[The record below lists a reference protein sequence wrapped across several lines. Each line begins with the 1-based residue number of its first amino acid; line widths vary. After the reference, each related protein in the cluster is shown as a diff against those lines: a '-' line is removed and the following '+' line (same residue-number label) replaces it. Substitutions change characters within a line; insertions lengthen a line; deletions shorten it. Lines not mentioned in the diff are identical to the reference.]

1 METYFDTGI
10 LTPLNDINVTKDSA
24 VKTEFNV
31 FLNYVN
37 ILEGIKTQIKNVHWA
52 SLKLP
57 NRDKRGA
64 HLYLDDFVD
73 IVGDFQDTVAE
84 SAIGITGVSF
94 DFNTVSGT
102 PFNASST
109 KELMQYIKEKTLNFY
124 ANLPDSPIYAGI
136 KSETETFINNIVIYT
151 YRFELTE

>member
-1 METYFDTGI
+1 MEPFLRGGL
-10 LTPLNDINVTKDSA
+10 LTPIDDISVEAPASN
-24 VKTEFNV
+24 EFNI
-31 FLNYVN
+31 FLHFVN
-37 ILEGIKTQIKNVHWA
+37 VLEGIKTQIKNVHWA

-84 SAIGITGVSF
+84 SATGITGVSF
-94 DFNTVSGT
+94 DFNTVSAI

-109 KELMQYIKEKTLNFY
+109 SELMEYVKNKTTEFY
-124 ANLPDSPIYAGI
+124 NSLPTSPIYAGI
-136 KSETETFINNIVIYT
+136 KSETETFINNIVIYI
-151 YRFELTE
+151 YRFRLTE